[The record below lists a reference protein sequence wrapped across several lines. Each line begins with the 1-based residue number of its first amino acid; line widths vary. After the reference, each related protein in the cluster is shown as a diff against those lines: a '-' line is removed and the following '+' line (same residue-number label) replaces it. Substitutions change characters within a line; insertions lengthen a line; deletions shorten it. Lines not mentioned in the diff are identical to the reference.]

1 MERERLRMAKKA
13 GQIEGNGKKG
23 QARLYGMP
31 LAYEVLHWKGTGKE
45 VRGLLRIAGKFVG
58 GQAKARGTWLE
69 PACGT
74 GRYLR
79 VAAERVEKCIGVDLA
94 DELMA
99 FGRNAMSP
107 EMRKKVRLIRGDMT
121 KLEDV
126 VKAGSVDFAF
136 NMINTVRHVK
146 SDAAM
151 VRHLRGVR
159 HALRPGGVYV
169 VGLSLSWYGVE
180 MPTEDVWQ
188 GTLQGLRVLQT
199 VQYLP
204 AAGGGTARKRME
216 QVLSH
221 LQMTQGRGKG
231 GTSWDVDDRYEL
243 LSFNLEEWLKVV
255 ERSRMRVIATVDE
268 DGNEIAPAEP
278 GYSIF
283 VLGVR

>member
-1 MERERLRMAKKA
+1 MAQKA
-13 GQIEGNGKKG
+13 GQSEGSGNKG
-23 QARLYGMP
+23 RARLYGMP

-45 VRGLLRIAGKFVG
+45 VRGLLRMAGKFVG
-58 GQAKARGTWLE
+58 VQAKARGTWLE

-94 DELMA
+94 EELMA
-99 FGRNAMSP
+99 FGRNEMSP
-107 EMRKKVRLIRGDMT
+107 KVRKKVRLIKGDMT
-121 KLEDV
+121 KLEEV

-169 VGLSLSWYGVE
+169 VGLSLSWYGME
-180 MPTEDVWQ
+180 APSEDVWQ

-204 AAGGGTARKRME
+204 AVGGAKARERME

-231 GTSWDVDDRYEL
+231 ARMWDVDDRYEL
-243 LSFNLEEWLKVV
+243 LSFNLEEWMKVV
-255 ERSRMRVIATVDE
+255 ERAGMRVIATVDE
-268 DGNEIAPAEP
+268 EGNEIAPAEP

-283 VLGVR
+283 VLGAR

>member
-1 MERERLRMAKKA
+1 MAQRA

-31 LAYEVLHWKGTGKE
+31 LAYEVLHWKGTGKD
-45 VRGLLRIAGKFVG
+45 VRGLLRMAGKFVG

-74 GRYLR
+74 ARYLR

-231 GTSWDVDDRYEL
+231 ATSWDVDDRYEL